1 MTCETKGSC
10 KLEEQTAPSSTDFPP
25 IKEKNPIRETI
36 AETESSIEKSGV
48 LNMDIVNPV
57 SAVNTKNE
65 KEAGPILSSKS
76 NSKCM
81 KEITCSAMRKGSL
94 LRRKNIHL
102 AK

>member
-1 MTCETKGSC
+1 
-10 KLEEQTAPSSTDFPP
+10 
-25 IKEKNPIRETI
+25 
-36 AETESSIEKSGV
+36 
-48 LNMDIVNPV
+48 MDIANPV